1 MSIILALF
9 GLALKVAGV
18 VFLFAAALGVW
29 RFKDP
34 LQRMHAATK
43 AGTIGAGLVIL
54 GSLTAASDAETVI
67 IGILAIVFLLFTA
80 PVAGHL
86 LARAAYTSGTTLAD
100 VGTQDA
106 LSGVLVRSTSE
117 QVSQSTVLR
126 DRRHHDG

>member
-54 GSLTAASDAETVI
+54 GSLTAARDVETVI

-100 VGTQDA
+100 FGKQDA
-106 LSGVLVRSTSE
+106 LSGVLVRETSE
-117 QVSQSTVLR
+117 QVPPSSAP
-126 DRRHHDG
+126 DGPQHEA